1 MKFAFSKREIEI
13 LKLKKEGVK
22 SHEVIRQQLGM
33 KDKKQVSVHLTNARR
48 KVVASRKFARDA
60 MREYSDVLFPGT
72 KKKYKN
78 L

>member
-1 MKFAFSKREIEI
+1 MKLKFSAREQEI
-13 LKLKKEGVK
+13 LRLKKDGVK

-48 KVVASRKFARDA
+48 KVVAARKFYRSAI
-60 MREYSDVLFPGT
+60 REFGKELFPGE